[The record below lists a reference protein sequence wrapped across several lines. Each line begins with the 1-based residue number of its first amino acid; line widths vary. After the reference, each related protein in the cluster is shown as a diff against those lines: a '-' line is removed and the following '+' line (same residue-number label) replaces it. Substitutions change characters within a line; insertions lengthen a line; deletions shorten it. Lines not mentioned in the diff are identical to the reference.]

1 MYVPDALSSS
11 QEKSFE
17 SIKSSQDV
25 SVDNNLDSKILN
37 VKRTTVSWEN
47 SLEDLVENEDL
58 VEDLEKSE
66 ETQNTETE
74 LTDEDI
80 DKTLE
85 EYRIFKS
92 NQNEVCVK
100 ISVLGYFFL
109 KLGFILETLFVYVCD
124 HLIVCM

>member
-92 NQNEVCVK
+92 HQNEVCVK
-100 ISVLGYFFL
+100 ISVPGYFFL
-109 KLGFILETLFVYVCD
+109 KLGFILESLF
-124 HLIVCM
+124 LCMCVII